1 MAKYREGKI
10 KNIGL
15 SMISAKALRRAVKI
29 APVAAVQVDYSL
41 FYREIEATSGTPEAN
56 ILSTARELGVAIVCA
71 TPLGRGLLSSTFKD
85 NKPLG
90 NVQDFRASV
99 PSFQSENAKH
109 NTAMVQKVHEFA
121 EKKGC
126 SISQLGLAWLL
137 KQGDD
142 VFPIPGTKRPA
153 NLEQNFEALDVELS
167 DEEERE
173 IRRYAESVQIAGAN
187 VPDSA
192 LSWVYVDTAEAKA

>member
-1 MAKYREGKI
+1 
-10 KNIGL
+10 
-15 SMISAKALRRAVKI
+15 MISAKALRRAVKV
-29 APVAAVQVDYSL
+29 APVAAIQIDYSL

-85 NKPLG
+85 NKPLSSAT
-90 NVQDFRASV
+90 DFRAAV
-99 PSFQSENAKH
+99 PSFQSENATH
-109 NTAMVQKVHEFA
+109 NAAMIQKVHEFA

-142 VFPIPGTKRPA
+142 IFPIPGTKRPA
-153 NLEQNFEALDVELS
+153 NLEQNFEALDVALS
-167 DEEERE
+167 DEEELE
-173 IRRYAESVQIAGAN
+173 IRRYAESVQIAGGN

-192 LSWVYVDTAEAKA
+192 LSWVYVDTAEPKV